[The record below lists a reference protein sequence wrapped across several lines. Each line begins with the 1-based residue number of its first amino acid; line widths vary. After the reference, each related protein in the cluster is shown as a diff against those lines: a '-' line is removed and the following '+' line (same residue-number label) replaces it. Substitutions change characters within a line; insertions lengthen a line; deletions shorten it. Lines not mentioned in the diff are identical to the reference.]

1 MVATTALIPAPPLL
15 APSRVGRL
23 FTQFPPNEASDPH
36 IGLGVVFE
44 RDVQINGSAVWG
56 GGANACETP
65 APPKVAV
72 DIAGTQVGIPYTV
85 FQMAKCRMVN
95 TWDTLG
101 GRLGELFEI
110 GEQRTVEE
118 AFAAA
123 LIAGA
128 YGASAAGPT
137 ATDAGAKAVFAV
149 AENYIR
155 TRMAYGVILAS
166 PEVIMYGF
174 FNDLLVRDGDKVK
187 TQLGTPVVAL
197 PGLGDDVYVTGQ
209 INIWRGPR
217 SEPRA
222 VQEVPFTNEFDV
234 LTERIYTISVE
245 GDAAAMP
252 IVKWTVTLTVA

>member
-1 MVATTALIPAPPLL
+1 
-15 APSRVGRL
+15 
-23 FTQFPPNEASDPH
+23 
-36 IGLGVVFE
+36 
-44 RDVQINGSAVWG
+44 
-56 GGANACETP
+56 
-65 APPKVAV
+65 
-72 DIAGTQVGIPYTV
+72 
-85 FQMAKCRMVN
+85 MVN

-128 YGASAAGPT
+128 YGASAAGPV
-137 ATDAGAKAVFAV
+137 ATDAGAKAVSAV

-209 INIWRGPR
+209 INIWRGSR